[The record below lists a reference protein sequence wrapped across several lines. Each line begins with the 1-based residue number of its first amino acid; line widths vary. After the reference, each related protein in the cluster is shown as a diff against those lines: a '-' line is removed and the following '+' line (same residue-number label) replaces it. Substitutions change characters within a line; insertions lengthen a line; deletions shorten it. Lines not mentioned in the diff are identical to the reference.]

1 MLNAGEVVLN
11 RAQVGNL
18 AEQLEDNER
27 QGGFGGTPYVTGEQI
42 YLGLN
47 NYLKGAGL
55 GQIVT
60 SRG

>member
-1 MLNAGEVVLN
+1 MLNAGEVVLT
-11 RAQVGNL
+11 RSQAASL
-18 AEQLEDNER
+18 AETLEDNER

-42 YLGLN
+42 FLGLN

-60 SRG
+60 SQG